1 MANRFQVRGLEFASF
16 IMAVAVGPVSA
27 VYLQFPEITGALEY
41 TFVCLFVLPLITA
54 LASRSP
60 FVVWQISVLS
70 LTASITL
77 QIYFRNSV
85 PRNLID
91 LLMHVLVTWVF
102 TTVLSAWFPAYL
114 WLFDRKPDQKVE
126 ELD

>member
-1 MANRFQVRGLEFASF
+1 MANRFRVRGLEIASF
-16 IMAVAVGPVSA
+16 IAAAAVGPVCA
-27 VYLQFPEITGALEY
+27 VYLQFPEIAGALEY

-91 LLMHVLVTWVF
+91 LPMHVSATWVF
-102 TTVLSAWFPAYL
+102 TTVLSSWFPAYL
-114 WLFDRKPDQKVE
+114 WLFDRKPERTRVGE
-126 ELD
+126 

>member
-1 MANRFQVRGLEFASF
+1 MADRFQVRGLEFASF

-60 FVVWQISVLS
+60 FVAWQISVLS

-91 LLMHVLVTWVF
+91 LPMHVLVTWVF
-102 TTVLSAWFPAYL
+102 TTVFSAWFPAYL
-114 WLFDRKPDQKVE
+114 WLFDRKPQRTNA
-126 ELD
+126 

>member
-1 MANRFQVRGLEFASF
+1 MANRFQVRGLEIASS
-16 IMAVAVGPVSA
+16 IMAVAVGPVAA
-27 VYLQFPEITGALEY
+27 VYLQFPEIAGALEY

-85 PRNLID
+85 LRNLID
-91 LLMHVLVTWVF
+91 LPMHVSVTWVF
-102 TTVLSAWFPAYL
+102 TTVLSSWFPAYL
-114 WLFDRKPDQKVE
+114 WLFDRKPQRTSVGE
-126 ELD
+126 

>member
-1 MANRFQVRGLEFASF
+1 MTNRFRVRGLEIASF
-16 IMAVAVGPVSA
+16 MTAVAVGPVST
-27 VYLQFPEITGALEY
+27 VYLQFPEVAGALEY

-70 LTASITL
+70 LTGSITL
-77 QIYFRNSV
+77 AIGFRDSV

-91 LLMHVLVTWVF
+91 LPMHLLATWVF
-102 TTVLSAWFPAYL
+102 TTVLSSWFPAYL
-114 WLFDRKPDQKVE
+114 WLFGRKPQRTSVGE
-126 ELD
+126 

>member
-54 LASRSP
+54 SASRSP
-60 FVVWQISVLS
+60 VVVWQISVLC
-70 LTASITL
+70 LTASIALHTHS
-77 QIYFRNSV
+77 RHSV
-85 PRNLID
+85 PRNLIV
-91 LLMHVLVTWVF
+91 LPMHVLVTWVF
-102 TTVLSAWFPAYL
+102 TTVFSAWFPAYL
-114 WLFDRKPDQKVE
+114 W
-126 ELD
+126 

>member
-1 MANRFQVRGLEFASF
+1 MANRFQVRGLEIASF
-16 IMAVAVGPVSA
+16 IMAVAVGPVAA
-27 VYLQFPEITGALEY
+27 VYLQFPEIAGALEY
-41 TFVCLFVLPLITA
+41 TFVCLFVLPFITA

-91 LLMHVLVTWVF
+91 LPMHVSVTWVF
-102 TTVLSAWFPAYL
+102 TTVLSSWFPAYL
-114 WLFDRKPDQKVE
+114 WLFDRKRQRTSVGE
-126 ELD
+126 